1 MLLKEG
7 IEQQYVIPTEYT
19 RKLTLDG
26 ITNSYQVYKIRLDK
40 LYFND
45 QNDRIATWISKYK
58 VVNNVE
64 QIDIRNEQYNDIVE
78 QFIYESNPKAIDKTK
93 NNISLVG
100 QREAGVV
107 LNDGR
112 IIDGNRRFTCLRR
125 IEKESEQQYFEAVI
139 LDSDIQSNEKAI
151 KLLELSIQHGEEGR
165 IDYNPIDKL
174 VGIYQDIIKNKLIT
188 VEEYSKTVNESVSS
202 IQKKMEQA
210 QLMNEFLEFIHAKE
224 QFYIARDL
232 ELDGPLQEM
241 QTMLRKVKNT
251 EEHEEL
257 KIILFNN
264 ILMKPQGDISRFVR
278 KMKEVIVSEHFSE
291 FVDEQMSFVKTTIGK
306 LDDVDKVDSQFINKE
321 LRTADDLKEE
331 MKVSVEKFEK
341 KIKTDSS
348 RLKPIDDIAQCR
360 NYLENIDLRIVKT
373 FSDNEKIKFMQVL
386 NKCNQLL
393 KEIQHDIQ

>member
-45 QNDRIATWISKYK
+45 QNDRIATWINKYK

-64 QIDIRNEQYNDIVE
+64 QIDISNEQYNDIVE

-291 FVDEQMSFVKTTIGK
+291 FVDEQMSFVKTTVGK

-373 FSDNEKIKFMQVL
+373 FSDNEKTKFEQL
-386 NKCNQLL
+386 LKKCNQLL
-393 KEIQHDIQ
+393 NEIQHDIQ

>member
-64 QIDIRNEQYNDIVE
+64 QIDISNEQYNDIVE

-291 FVDEQMSFVKTTIGK
+291 FVDEQMSFVKTTVGK

-373 FSDNEKIKFMQVL
+373 FSDNEKTKFEQL
-386 NKCNQLL
+386 LKKCNQLL
-393 KEIQHDIQ
+393 NEIQHDIQ